1 MESRL
6 RDLMIAEAGD
16 PPHRVTVEAVR
27 RRAMRR
33 WAAQAGAAG
42 LAVVLAVGLG
52 VGVAAGLD
60 RAGTSPASSTGQH
73 AGPPRYYVT
82 QYYDP
87 KARKVVLAVRARA
100 SGRVTAVVGDPMPG
114 PASSCGQGTAG
125 LAAADDQTFF
135 MTCSA
140 WRSAPPPG
148 GQSGVPKRF
157 RRPGKITSIQSRIY
171 RFQVTS
177 AGRIAGYS
185 LVKGGT
191 LNGWADNIAVTAD
204 GSKVAAEVIAIPRSG
219 QMATNQVPEGI
230 FVINTVTGARA
241 LWHTGYVPGAAQYV
255 SATDISITGNGHD
268 LVVLGPRCRR
278 SLTLIHCNGHAD
290 MQVRAYSPADGGGSL
305 QDGRVLLQDSALT
318 PRGTSLSDAF
328 ISPGGTSLATALTD
342 CPAHGPCT
350 LTVARFPVV
359 TVAGSPAGTGGARV
373 LYQVQSGSRFAGI
386 FFRFFSA
393 DPSGRYLILD
403 AGAGSKRVN
412 GWIDHGRLVP
422 LAPANGNIPEYEAW

>member
-33 WAAQAGAAG
+33 WAVQAGAAG

-60 RAGTSPASSTGQH
+60 RAGTSPASSTGQP

-87 KARKVVLAVRARA
+87 KAKNLVMAVRARA
-100 SGRVTAVVGDPMPG
+100 SGRVTALVSNPMPG
-114 PASSCGQGTAG
+114 TGSSCGQGTAG
-125 LAAADDQTFF
+125 VAAADGQTFF
-135 MTCSA
+135 MTCSV
-140 WRSAPPPG
+140 WRSAPAPG
-148 GQSGVPKRF
+148 GQSGVPRRF

-177 AGRIAGYS
+177 AGRVTGSS
-185 LVKGGT
+185 LVKGST
-191 LNGWADNIAVTAD
+191 LQGWADNIAVTAD
-204 GSKVAAEVIAIPRSG
+204 GSEVAAEVIALPRSG

-230 FVINTVTGARA
+230 FVINTVTGARV
-241 LWHTGYVPGAAQYV
+241 LWHAGYVPGAVQYG
-255 SATDISITGNGHD
+255 SATDISFTGNGRD
-268 LVVLGPRCRR
+268 LVVLGARCHR
-278 SLTLIHCNGHAD
+278 SLTLINCNGHAN
-290 MQVRAYSPADGGGSL
+290 MQVRAYGPADAGGSL
-305 QDGRVLLQDSALT
+305 QGGRVLLQDSALT
-318 PRGTSLSDAF
+318 PGGTSLSNAV
-328 ISPGGTSLATALTD
+328 ISPDGRSLTTALID
-342 CPAHGPCT
+342 CPPHGACT
-350 LTVARFPVV
+350 LTVARFPVG
-359 TVAGSPAGTGGARV
+359 TAGGEHV

-386 FFRFFSA
+386 FFRFFAA
-393 DPSGRYLILD
+393 DPSGRYVILD

-422 LAPANGNIPEYEAW
+422 LTPANGNVPEYEAW